1 MITLI
6 KHDQE
11 NSLLERELLIEDI
24 QKSSSKGV
32 FIQTCNRVELYTGS
46 GIIPPHISRH
56 LFSVV
61 SGIKSTFIGE
71 NAIQGQVKQAYL
83 DALERKSVN
92 TGLNRLF
99 QRALYVGKRV
109 RSTTGIGRGAVSH
122 SLAIIDF
129 LKARNINLSKKRVTI
144 IGVHNMNRTIIRY
157 LQKNGASTIFL
168 ANRNLQNARDMA
180 AELGCFALSLESL
193 EQVLPQT
200 DILVSASAAPH
211 YILRPG
217 DFTLPAKALFIDL
230 AVPRD
235 IDPAFGLIPGIELYN
250 IEDFERILSNGL
262 QRRESEKRDAL
273 RIIDEEVLR
282 LNKEEVLRYA
292 N

>member
-1 MITLI
+1 MIELI

-11 NSLLERELLIEDI
+11 QSLVQRECLIENI
-24 QKSSSKGV
+24 QQQASRGV
-32 FIQTCNRVELYTGS
+32 YLQTCNRVELYTGS
-46 GIIPPHISRH
+46 GIIPSHVSRH

-92 TGLNRLF
+92 SGLNRLF

-122 SLAIIDF
+122 SLALIDF
-129 LKARNINLSKKRVTI
+129 LKARNVNLSRKRVTI
-144 IGVHNMNRTIIRY
+144 IGVHNMSRTIIRY
-157 LQKNGASTIFL
+157 LQRNGASTIFL
-168 ANRNLQNARDMA
+168 ANRNLKNAQDMA
-180 AELGCFALSLESL
+180 AELGCFALSLDSL

-217 DFTLPAKALFIDL
+217 DFTLPSRALFIDL

-235 IDPAFGLIPGIELYN
+235 IDPSFSIFPGIELFN
-250 IEDFERILSNGL
+250 IEDFERILSDGL
-262 QRRESEKRDAL
+262 QKRETEKNDAL
-273 RIIDEEVLR
+273 RIIEEEVLR
-282 LNKEEVLRYA
+282 LDKEEVLRYG